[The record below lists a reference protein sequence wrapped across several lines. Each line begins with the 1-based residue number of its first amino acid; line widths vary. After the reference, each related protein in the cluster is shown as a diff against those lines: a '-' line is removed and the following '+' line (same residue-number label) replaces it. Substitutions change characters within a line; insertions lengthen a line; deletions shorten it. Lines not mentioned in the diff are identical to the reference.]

1 MTDYRSVLVT
11 DRKIMGIRELKETDL
26 ESLAEL
32 YVQFWGETSCP
43 AKMRETFRRLKDNP
57 DYIFLVAEHKGHI
70 AGSLMGI
77 ICEELYGECRPFLV
91 IEDVIVDKA
100 SRHKGIG
107 SALIRKIENCAISRN
122 CNYIIFVT
130 ESERTEALPFYQSLG
145 YSPEAYRGFKKRL
158 GRQAERSLP
167 PVPGDTAVR

>member
-1 MTDYRSVLVT
+1 
-11 DRKIMGIRELKETDL
+11 MGIRALRETDL
-26 ESLAEL
+26 SSLAEL
-32 YVQFWGETSCP
+32 YVQFWGETSCLE
-43 AKMRETFRRLKDNP
+43 KMQETFRRLKGNP

-91 IEDVIVDKA
+91 IEDVIVDRA
-100 SRHKGIG
+100 FRHKGIG
-107 SALIRKIENCAISRN
+107 SALMRKIETCAISRN

-145 YSPEAYRGFKKRL
+145 YSPDAYRGFKKRL
-158 GRQAERSLP
+158 GRQGITSLSP
-167 PVPGDTAVR
+167 ARPQVARD

>member
-1 MTDYRSVLVT
+1 
-11 DRKIMGIRELKETDL
+11 MGIRELKETDL

-43 AKMRETFRRLKDNP
+43 EKMQETFRRLKENP
-57 DYIFLVAEHKGHI
+57 DYIFLVADHKGHI

-130 ESERTEALPFYQSLG
+130 ESERTEALLFYQSLG

-158 GRQAERSLP
+158 GRQAEQSLP

>member
-1 MTDYRSVLVT
+1 
-11 DRKIMGIRELKETDL
+11 MGIRELRETDL
-26 ESLAEL
+26 EALAEL
-32 YVQFWGETSCP
+32 YVQFWGEMSSIERMQ
-43 AKMRETFRRLKDNP
+43 KTFRRLKDNP

-91 IEDVIVDKA
+91 IEDVIVDRL

-107 SALIRKIENCAISRN
+107 SALMRNIETYAISRN

-130 ESERTEALPFYQSLG
+130 ESERTDALPFYTSLG
-145 YSPEAYRGFKKRL
+145 YSPDAYRGFKKRL
-158 GRQAERSLP
+158 GRQTEKSLP
-167 PVPGDTAVR
+167 PHQTEIKQD

>member
-1 MTDYRSVLVT
+1 
-11 DRKIMGIRELKETDL
+11 MGIRELRETDL
-26 ESLAEL
+26 ASLAEL
-32 YVQFWGETSCP
+32 YEQLWGETSCLE
-43 AKMRETFRRLKDNP
+43 KMRETFRRLKENP
-57 DYIFLVAEHKGHI
+57 DYIFLVAEHNGHI

-91 IEDVIVDKA
+91 IEDVIVDRK

-130 ESERTEALPFYQSLG
+130 ESERGEALPFYQSLG
-145 YSPEAYRGFKKRL
+145 YSPDAYRGFKKRL
-158 GRQAERSLP
+158 GKQTVKSLP
-167 PVPGDTAVR
+167 GSRPEIPTPEHMRDIR

>member
-1 MTDYRSVLVT
+1 
-11 DRKIMGIRELKETDL
+11 MGIRELRETDL

-32 YVQFWGETSCP
+32 YVQFWGERSSLE
-43 AKMRETFRRLKDNP
+43 KMKETFRRLRGNP

-107 SALIRKIENCAISRN
+107 SALMRKIETCAISRN

-145 YSPEAYRGFKKRL
+145 YSPDTYRGFKKRL
-158 GRQAERSLP
+158 GRQREKLLP
-167 PVPGDTAVR
+167 PVPEGRVPE

>member
-1 MTDYRSVLVT
+1 
-11 DRKIMGIRELKETDL
+11 MGIRTLKESDL
-26 ESLAEL
+26 ASLAEL
-32 YVQFWGETSCP
+32 YIQFWGEASSLE
-43 AKMRETFRRLKDNP
+43 KMQETFRRLKENP

-91 IEDVIVDKA
+91 IEDVIVDNE

-130 ESERTEALPFYQSLG
+130 ESERTDALPFYESLG
-145 YSPEAYRGFKKRL
+145 YSPDAYRGFKKRL

-167 PVPGDTAVR
+167 QHRQETNR

>member
-1 MTDYRSVLVT
+1 M
-11 DRKIMGIRELKETDL
+11 
-26 ESLAEL
+26 
-32 YVQFWGETSCP
+32 ETSP
-43 AKMRETFRRLKDNP
+43 NGSGAEKAASTAAKAKAPDVASASGPDTLAALHVNP
-57 DYIFLVAEHKGHI
+57 DTGLTQADVVLRRKESGYNEVAEHKGHI

-91 IEDVIVDKA
+91 IEDVIVDNE

-130 ESERTEALPFYQSLG
+130 ESERTDALPFYESLG
-145 YSPEAYRGFKKRL
+145 YSPDAYRGFKKRL

-167 PVPGDTAVR
+167 QHRQETNR

>member
-1 MTDYRSVLVT
+1 
-11 DRKIMGIRELKETDL
+11 MGIRELKETDL

-43 AKMRETFRRLKDNP
+43 ERMRETFRRLKDNP

-167 PVPGDTAVR
+167 PVTGDTAVR